1 MELLAEVAVASV
13 GALIPIRLEQV
24 RAHNWI
30 TVEDGFRTIRLEAA
44 PMPKADGLV
53 RVNARIGD
61 PAGGMPFV
69 EACVVLA
76 DAARVPKSADLQFAP
91 LVDPRAPAWTSDEL
105 YRTGMFH
112 GPLFHSVDTLLA
124 WDDAGLDARLADTPL
139 DGFFSPDEQR
149 RPLLNPILL
158 DAIGH
163 LTAFWIC
170 QYIGPNFSC
179 FPSSIKEI
187 DFYNAAR
194 EDSSGSFLAGRIAFE
209 QSGAEPWYLGGE
221 FTCFAADGAPL
232 FRATGWRDR
241 FFEMPQNFCR
251 ARGRPREEFY
261 GEEVSEFFC
270 SLPEGALVWRIRRS
284 PRNFWIGPVESG
296 AVFCPALSFRRKN
309 ASILDRCSRS
319 FAEQTSG

>member
-1 MELLAEVAVASV
+1 
-13 GALIPIRLEQV
+13 
-24 RAHNWI
+24 
-30 TVEDGFRTIRLEAA
+30 
-44 PMPKADGLV
+44 
-53 RVNARIGD
+53 
-61 PAGGMPFV
+61 
-69 EACVVLA
+69 
-76 DAARVPKSADLQFAP
+76 
-91 LVDPRAPAWTSDEL
+91 
-105 YRTGMFH
+105 MFH

-270 SLPEGALVWRIRRS
+270 SLPEGALVWRI
-284 PRNFWIGPVESG
+284 
-296 AVFCPALSFRRKN
+296 PAFPAKF
-309 ASILDRCSRS
+309 LD
-319 FAEQTSG
+319 TSGGIWRRVLSRTVLSAEEREYFRSLLTQLRRADEWLIGRLALKEAARAWFVRYRWCASLSCRSCDPRDA